1 MQAKFSRQCVPRLT
15 SIGDTLRLMD
25 KLFIF
30 FQQLV
35 PQHLLSRCT
44 GWLAEL
50 EHPGW
55 LKNWVIGRFIAH
67 FNVDMSEAAEP
78 DHTRYTNFNAF
89 FTRSLKD
96 GARPIAEADVVC
108 PADGAVSQ
116 LGAIRHGRIFQAK
129 GQDFS
134 TVELLGGDP
143 TWAERFAD
151 GQFATIYLSPRDYH
165 RVHMPLDG
173 RLLATTY
180 IPGDLFSVNAVT
192 AEHVERLFA
201 RNERLVCY
209 FDTEFGPMAMIL
221 VGAMVVAGIETVWSG
236 QVAPPP
242 RFPTSHDYSQLP
254 APVTLARGEE
264 MGRFKLGSTVILL
277 FPRNTIVWDERYAA
291 RSSTTL
297 GEPMGRRTQN

>member
-1 MQAKFSRQCVPRLT
+1 
-15 SIGDTLRLMD
+15 MD

-44 GWLAEL
+44 GWLADL
-50 EHPGW
+50 EHPAW

-67 FNVDMSEAAEP
+67 FRVDMSEAAEP
-78 DHTRYTNFNAF
+78 DPARYANFNAF
-89 FTRSLKD
+89 FTRPLKE
-96 GARPIAEADVVC
+96 GARPIATADLVC
-108 PADGAVSQ
+108 PADGAISQ
-116 LGAIRHGRIFQAK
+116 LGAISEGRIFQAK

-134 TVELLGGDP
+134 VVELLGGDP
-143 TWAERFAD
+143 AWAARFAD
-151 GQFATIYLSPRDYH
+151 GAFATIYLSPRDYH

-173 RLLATTY
+173 QLLATTY

-209 FDTEFGPMAMIL
+209 FDTGFGPMAMIL
-221 VGAMVVAGIETVWSG
+221 VGAMVVAGIDTVGSG

-242 RFPTSHDYSQLP
+242 GPPVSHDYRQLP

-264 MGRFKLGSTVILL
+264 MGRFRLGSTVILL
-277 FPRNTIVWDERYAA
+277 FPRDTIEWDARY
-291 RSSTTL
+291 RSGSATTL
-297 GEPMGRRTQN
+297 GEPLGARVQG